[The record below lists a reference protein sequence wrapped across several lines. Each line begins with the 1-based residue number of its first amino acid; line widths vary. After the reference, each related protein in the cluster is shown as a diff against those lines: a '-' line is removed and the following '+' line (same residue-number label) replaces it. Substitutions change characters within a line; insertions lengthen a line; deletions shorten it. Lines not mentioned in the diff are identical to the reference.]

1 MYLKNYKTIVIKVGS
16 SLLIDAKKKVRRTW
30 LEKFALDIKDLKN
43 KKKNVIIVSS
53 GAIALGCEKL
63 KINKKSIKLDKS
75 QAVAS
80 IGQIELMN
88 LYKNIFNKYKI
99 NLSQILITLEDTEK
113 RRRAINAKRTFE
125 NLFDLNYVPIVNE
138 NDSIATSEIKYGDN
152 DRLASRVAQILG
164 ADCLILL
171 SDVDGLYSSNPKI
184 DKNAKLINKIN
195 NIDTNIEKIA
205 TKSIGEH
212 GTGGMTTKIEA
223 AKICQNSG
231 CNMVI
236 ANGLM
241 NRPILNIDKTNKG
254 TWFLPKVSK
263 LHARKKWIISSI
275 SPKGDL
281 IIDDGAVQ
289 ALKKGKS
296 LLATGIKKVNG
307 QFIKGDHIRILDK
320 NNKEYARGL
329 SSFSSVEI
337 KKIQGQHSNKIKDL
351 LGYVSKSEVIHKDC
365 LLYTSP
371 SPRD

>member
-1 MYLKNYKTIVIKVGS
+1 MYLKNFKTIVIKVGS
-16 SLLIDAKKKVRRTW
+16 SLLIDTKKKVRRKW
-30 LEKFALDIKDLKN
+30 LEKFALDIKALKN
-43 KKKNVIIVSS
+43 KKKNIIVVSS

-63 KINKKSIKLDKS
+63 KLNKKSIKLDKS

-99 NLSQILITLEDTEK
+99 NLSQILITLEDTEQ

-125 NLFDLNYVPIVNE
+125 NLFDLSYVPIVNE
-138 NDSIATSEIKYGDN
+138 NDSTATSEIKYGDN

-184 DKNAKLINKIN
+184 NKKAKLISTIN

-236 ANGLM
+236 ANGLRY
-241 NRPILNIDKTNKG
+241 RPILNIDKTNKG

-329 SSFSSVEI
+329 TSFSSLEI

-351 LGYVSKSEVIHKDC
+351 LGYVSKSEVIHKD
-365 LLYTSP
+365 
-371 SPRD
+371 DMVEV